1 VAALLTLEAQ
11 RAALDAGETS
21 SQALVDT
28 ALSKAA
34 STGRELQ
41 AFARLR
47 EAAAREEAAAA
58 DARRAAGEVCSPLDG
73 VPIAVKD
80 NLVRAGETTSCGSR
94 MLESFVSPYT
104 STVMERLTA
113 AGAVV
118 IGQTNMDE
126 FAMGSSTEHSIFG
139 AGRNPWAPDHTPGGS
154 SGGSAI
160 AVAAG
165 IVPIAIGSD
174 TGGSIRQPAAFC
186 GVSGLKPTYG
196 RVSRWGLVAYASSL
210 DQVGVF
216 ARTAADAAATLE
228 VIAGHDPR
236 DSTSVPEPVPACV
249 DALTGD
255 VSGLV
260 VGLPKEYFVEEGV
273 DPDVLAGVR
282 EGVAELERAGA
293 KVQEISL
300 PHTEYGVAAYYLIAT
315 AEASSNLARFD
326 GVRYGHRAAGARDLA
341 DMYHRSRSEGF
352 GEEVKLRILLGT
364 YVLSAGY
371 YDAYYRKAQQVRT
384 LLRRDFEQA
393 FEGCDVIAT
402 PTVPEPAFRIG
413 ERAEDPLR
421 MYLGDVYTVSANL
434 AGLPG
439 ISIPCGFK
447 GPLPLGLQLLAAPL
461 EEAKLLRVADAYQRR
476 TEHHLALPPELA

>member
-1 VAALLTLEAQ
+1 MAALLTLEAQ

-21 SQALVDT
+21 SHALVDT

-34 STGRELQ
+34 STGRDLH

-58 DARRAAGEVCSPLDG
+58 DARRAAGEVRSPLDG
-73 VPIAVKD
+73 VPVAVKD

-94 MLESFVSPYT
+94 MLESFVSPYS
-104 STVMERLTA
+104 STVMERLTG

-186 GVSGLKPTYG
+186 GVVGLKPTYG

-210 DQVGVF
+210 DQVGAF
-216 ARTAADAAATLE
+216 AHTAADAATVLE

-236 DSTSVPEPVPACV
+236 DSTSVPEAVPALV
-249 DALTGD
+249 GALSGD

-260 VGLPKEYFVEEGV
+260 IGLPKEYFVEEGV
-273 DPDVLAGVR
+273 DADVLAGVR

-300 PHTEYGVAAYYLIAT
+300 PHTEYAIAAYYLIAT

-384 LLRRDFEQA
+384 LLRRDFEVA

-447 GPLPLGLQLLAAPL
+447 GLLPLGLQLLAAPL